1 LVSRNQQSEIH
12 DVTKPAVTGSRRDLS
27 VLLVDDEKS
36 LLTMLERAV
45 SEAGYSCRAADSA
58 DRALVALK
66 QSTVHVVVTDIRMP
80 GLSGVQLAEA
90 ILEYSPQ
97 TLVIFMTGFSEYE
110 TLARAIQLR
119 PFGFLEKP
127 FQPQELL
134 DLLDKGYD
142 QHRSQE
148 QRDEKAVTLEE
159 LVEAKTRD
167 LEFQSERLLAEK
179 ELLHGIISNANFGLI
194 AVDLSTQVHLINAFA
209 LDLLEVSDQAK
220 ISYLGAPLKE
230 VLPAH
235 CLPPFTELFDEIQQ
249 SAGLYRRDFTNDH
262 NDTKL
267 NVIAYP
273 IRHREHVIAIVF
285 IIHDMTETE
294 MLQRR
299 LLQSAKLASIG
310 ELAAGVAHEINN
322 PLGFVSSNC
331 NTLTGYLEKLTTYTG
346 QVEVKLMESNEACPV
361 KGEVIALKQTYDIE
375 FIAEDSRQLLKE
387 TLDGLARVSKI
398 VKDLKTFAR
407 ADSDTP
413 QLCSLNALLD
423 DSLNLVRNEIKYT
436 LDVDRRFGT
445 IPDLVCYPNQLVQV
459 FTNIFVNAAQAVPK
473 HGTLTI
479 TSGVVGKAVVISIKD
494 DGPGIPD
501 KTLARIFDPFFTTKP
516 AGKGTGMGLSIS
528 YGIVAKHGGTIRALS
543 EMGQG
548 TEFLVTLPL
557 AGLAGSQ
564 ATDTKRT
571 QI

>member
-1 LVSRNQQSEIH
+1 LVPGAQHPEHH
-12 DVTKPAVTGSRRDLS
+12 DATKPAVSGSRRDLS

-45 SEAGYSCRAADSA
+45 SEAGYNCRIAESA

-66 QSTVHVVVTDIRMP
+66 QSTVHIVVTDIRMP

-90 ILEYSPQ
+90 ILEHSPH

-110 TLARAIQLR
+110 TLAQAIQLR

-134 DLLDKGYD
+134 DLLDKGYQ

-148 QRDEKAVTLEE
+148 QREEKAVTLEE

-194 AVDLSTQVHLINAFA
+194 AIDLSAQVHLINAFA
-209 LDLLEVSDQAK
+209 LDLLEVSDLGR

-230 VLPAH
+230 VLPAN
-235 CLPPFTELFDEIQQ
+235 CWPTFSELFEDIQR
-249 SAGLYRRDFTNDH
+249 SAGLYRRDFTNEN

-273 IRHREHVIAIVF
+273 IRHREHVIAIVY

-331 NTLTGYLEKLTTYTG
+331 NTLTTYLEKLTTYSG
-346 QVEVKLMESNEACPV
+346 QVELKLMESNEACPV
-361 KGEVIALKQTYDIE
+361 KGEVIGLKQAYDIE
-375 FIAEDSRQLLKE
+375 FITEDAKQLLKE

-413 QLCSLNALLD
+413 QLCNLNALLD

-436 LDVDRRFGT
+436 LDVERQYGT
-445 IPDLVCYPNQLVQV
+445 IPELVCYPNQLVQV
-459 FTNIFVNAAQAVPK
+459 FTNIFLNAGQAVPK

-479 TSGVVGKAVVISIKD
+479 TSGVAGKAIVVSIKD

-501 KTLARIFDPFFTTKP
+501 KILARIFDPFFTTKP
-516 AGKGTGMGLSIS
+516 PGKGTGMGLSIS

-543 EMGQG
+543 EPGRG
-548 TEFLVTLPL
+548 SEFLVTLPL
-557 AGLAGSQ
+557 AGIAGSHTADIKPIMQ
-564 ATDTKRT
+564 
-571 QI
+571 